1 MVTAIALA
9 LQLRL
14 NHLQIT
20 YYTLFILI
28 FYGVTQLIYFYN
40 KKKIVFFIKRI
51 SLLVVAAI
59 IAIGTF
65 FGEIWSIL
73 EYSNESI
80 RGKSDL
86 DAGRSG
92 LDKQYAFQ
100 YSNGVFEP
108 MTLFFPHILGGS
120 SQESLD
126 KNSNLGKALRKNN
139 IATNQINSQLRR
151 VPTYWGDQPL
161 TAPYYAGVICIFLM
175 IFGFIIL
182 KAHEKNWLIYLLV
195 TSVVLSLS
203 LIHI

>member
-1 MVTAIALA
+1 
-9 LQLRL
+9 
-14 NHLQIT
+14 
-20 YYTLFILI
+20 
-28 FYGVTQLIYFYN
+28 
-40 KKKIVFFIKRI
+40 
-51 SLLVVAAI
+51 
-59 IAIGTF
+59 
-65 FGEIWSIL
+65 
-73 EYSNESI
+73 
-80 RGKSDL
+80 
-86 DAGRSG
+86 
-92 LDKQYAFQ
+92 
-100 YSNGVFEP
+100 

-195 TSVVLSLS
+195 TSVVLSMGSNLEIINNLFFDYLPGYNKFRS
-203 LIHI
+203 VTFIIIISIFSVVLISCLALQKFIEDPKKYKDDGSIEEMRRMTDTVIRRVYNEPNKIMK